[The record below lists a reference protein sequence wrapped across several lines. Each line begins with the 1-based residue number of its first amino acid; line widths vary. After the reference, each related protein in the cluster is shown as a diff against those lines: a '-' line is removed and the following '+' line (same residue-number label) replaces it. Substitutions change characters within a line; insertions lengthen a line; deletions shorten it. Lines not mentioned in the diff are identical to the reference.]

1 MLSIGNDQIALTV
14 VPDFGARVT
23 ALTDK
28 ISGRQWLVTGPQSA
42 QTGEDAV
49 YGADEAV
56 GWDEC
61 FPTVLSCQHP
71 AWDGI
76 LRDHGA
82 LWGRKWSVDHCDDS
96 CVETRYETLLFRF
109 GRRLTVQGPSV
120 IAAYRVTNLASKSLP
135 YLWSQHCLLATS
147 SQDRIILDG
156 QESLRV
162 DKEHF
167 SWPKHHSR
175 DLCFVREAHDGFALK
190 AYAETPGQASAAIVG
205 PNGGLCLDWNDV
217 PAFGLWLC
225 YGGWPKGN
233 PVHQVALEP
242 TTAGADHLADADAD
256 AEGRARALGPNETHT
271 WTVRMTMTNSIKRT
285 LQ

>member
-1 MLSIGNDQIALTV
+1 MLSIGNDQIALTIS
-14 VPDFGARVT
+14 PDFGARVT
-23 ALTDK
+23 ELTDK
-28 ISGRQWLVTGPQSA
+28 ISGRQWLVTGPQSV
-42 QTGEDAV
+42 QIGEDAV

-71 AWDGI
+71 AWDGM

-82 LWGRKWSVDHCDDS
+82 LWGRKWSVDHRDAT
-96 CVETRYETLLFRF
+96 CVEARFETLLFRF

-120 IAAYRVTNLASKSLP
+120 IAAYRVTNLGSNSLP

-147 SQDRIILDG
+147 SHDRIMLNG
-156 QESLRV
+156 QEQLRV
-162 DKEHF
+162 DQENF
-167 SWPKHHSR
+167 SWPHFRSR
-175 DLCFVREAHDGFALK
+175 DLSFVGELRDSFALK

-205 PNGGLCLDWNDV
+205 PDGGLCLDWNNV

-225 YGGWPKGN
+225 YGGWPKNN

-242 TTAGADHLADADAD
+242 TTAGSDRLTDADAG
-256 AEGRARALGPNETHT
+256 GRARVLGPHETHT
-271 WTVRMTMTNSIKRT
+271 WSVRMTMTNSMKRT